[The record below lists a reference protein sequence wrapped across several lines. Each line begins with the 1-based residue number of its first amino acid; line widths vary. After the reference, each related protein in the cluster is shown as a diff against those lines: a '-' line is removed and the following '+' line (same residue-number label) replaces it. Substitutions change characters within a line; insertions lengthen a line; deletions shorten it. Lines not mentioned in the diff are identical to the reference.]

1 MDSRSIETKYLI
13 IGAGL
18 SGLSAAYHLKDDYI
32 LIEATDS
39 PGGTAGTLNAKGFK
53 LDNAVHV
60 FYYKNS
66 WIKNWIIN
74 ELKVELLEKSREC
87 FVWINNS
94 YVRFPIQYHLSD
106 LSFSSRLSAL
116 KSILYTLLKT
126 KKIKVSKTFE
136 EYAEYSFGKYLT
148 NIFVKPY
155 NEKLFG
161 VPLNQMN
168 IDWMGDFVPEYSK
181 SLMLLSFAGNENR
194 NYGRNEKFYYPSEG
208 GISSIANGLSYQLKR
223 TTIYNNSLISILPD
237 VRRATFSDGTE
248 VNYKYLINT
257 IPLNNFISKIKSLP
271 NEILHSTTLLKC
283 NSTTILHILGKGE
296 INCKAHWIYTPD
308 TNIPFYRI
316 TIPGNLNPK
325 NCPENHFALTLEFG
339 GDVYQNQIVFDKSI
353 KALKNMGLLKVSN
366 SNFEFH
372 WRLLNCSYV
381 IYDSNRQAALENI
394 FKFLRGNNIWS
405 IGRYGSWE
413 YSNMEDAI
421 IYGKNV
427 AEELLIKD

>member
-1 MDSRSIETKYLI
+1 MDSSSIETKYLI

-18 SGLSAAYHLKDDYI
+18 SGLSAAYHLKDEYI
-32 LIEATDS
+32 LFEATDS

-66 WIKNWIIN
+66 WIKDWIIH
-74 ELKVELLEKSREC
+74 ELKVELLEKSRKS

-106 LSFSSRLSAL
+106 LSFSSRLSAF
-116 KSILYTLLKT
+116 KSILYTLFKTNKT
-126 KKIKVSKTFE
+126 KVYKTFE

-148 NIFVKPY
+148 DIFVKPY
-155 NEKLFG
+155 NEKLFS
-161 VPLNQMN
+161 VPLNQVN

-181 SLMLLSFAGNENR
+181 SQMLLSFAGFVNR
-194 NYGRNEKFYYPSEG
+194 DYGRNAKFCYPSEG
-208 GISSIANGLSYQLKR
+208 GISSIAKGLSFQLKR
-223 TTIYNNSLISILPD
+223 TPIYNNSLISILPD
-237 VRRATFSDGTE
+237 MRRATFSDGTE

-271 NEILHSTTLLKC
+271 NEILHSTTLLKS
-283 NSTTILHILGKGE
+283 NSTTILHIFGKGV
-296 INCKAHWIYTPD
+296 INCKAHWIYSPD
-308 TNIPFYRI
+308 KNIPFYRI
-316 TIPGNLNPK
+316 TIPGNLNPM

-339 GDVYQNQIVFDKSI
+339 GDMYQNQLALDSSI
-353 KALKNMGLLKVSN
+353 KSLRKMGLLKENN

-372 WRLLNCSYV
+372 WRLLNCGYV
-381 IYDSNRQAALENI
+381 IYDSNREDALKNI
-394 FKFLRGNNIWS
+394 IKFLRSNNIWT

-427 AEELLIKD
+427 ADELLIKN